1 MKEIVIDTNYPNY
14 SYNETEKYF
23 YILNKFNTIEGSINY
38 ILSDLDCT
46 RLTKD
51 GKRICTTNSFMYDN
65 YVYLYIRFLL
75 RIKDYALYN
84 KYYELLLSIHN
95 NNLKFEETFI
105 EKPVVKNNKK
115 TKTKKQKVDNKFIR
129 KITYDL
135 FTNEPHYIYFNP
147 KTSEEINSDN
157 PDLLEELNNKKKNV
171 RKVSKM
177 VSVPTGIIF
186 NFNKQKE

>member
-51 GKRICTTNSFMYDN
+51 GKRICTTNSFMYEN

-105 EKPVVKNNKK
+105 EKPVIKNNKK

-135 FTNEPHYIYFNP
+135 FTNEPYYIYFNP
-147 KTSEEINSDN
+147 KTGEEINSDN
-157 PDLLEELNNKKKNV
+157 PDLLDELNNKKKNV